1 MVGRRVT
8 VRWGRKRVKIKNEG
22 IDWKKMVDVEQL
34 GERLE
39 KMGRHN
45 ESIAKLIEMY
55 QLNLLLKF
63 SDCRSVD
70 L

>member
-1 MVGRRVT
+1 
-8 VRWGRKRVKIKNEG
+8 
-22 IDWKKMVDVEQL
+22 MVDVEQL